1 MLYRL
6 GKSSKLLFSCFSIR
20 IIKETRQE
28 NKFISVVRDKAGVE
42 VQVSHSSNAMDG
54 WTDRDGQEDRQSVGR
69 TDG

>member
-1 MLYRL
+1 M
-6 GKSSKLLFSCFSIR
+6 KTSLLSDA
-20 IIKETRQE
+20 
-28 NKFISVVRDKAGVE
+28 RDKAGVE